1 MVKTPPAR
9 AGDIRDPGS
18 VPGSGRPTGGGH
30 GKPLQH
36 SCLENPMDRTAWWAA
51 VHRVAKNRTEL
62 KQLSTQAHQR
72 SREWNPRQVLR
83 KCHGPSWDN
92 LSKLIIMRSRS
103 KRKLKGGVLA
113 RISREIEPIRCECVC
128 VCVCVCVHPI
138 GYIFLEDHD

>member
-1 MVKTPPAR
+1 MNR
-9 AGDIRDPGS
+9 G
-18 VPGSGRPTGGGH
+18 
-30 GKPLQH
+30 
-36 SCLENPMDRTAWWAA
+36 AWWAA

-128 VCVCVCVHPI
+128 VCVCVYTPRLLCSWDFLSQ
-138 GYIFLEDHD
+138 GIFLTQGLNPRLLRLLRWQVDSLPLCCLSSHIYIYPLF

>member
-1 MVKTPPAR
+1 MNR
-9 AGDIRDPGS
+9 G
-18 VPGSGRPTGGGH
+18 
-30 GKPLQH
+30 
-36 SCLENPMDRTAWWAA
+36 AWWAA

-128 VCVCVCVHPI
+128 VCVCVCVCTPPGSSVHGI
-138 GYIFLEDHD
+138 SYRRGSS